1 MQVKVKLLKGGRE
14 AAVEVLRWLFK
25 FMYVTAMCLYS
36 QVENSSLSV
45 LGLKQKLADVFEIP
59 VAEQSVV
66 FRGKALLGE

>member
-1 MQVKVKLLKGGRE
+1 
-14 AAVEVLRWLFK
+14 
-25 FMYVTAMCLYS
+25 MCLYS